1 MGCSR
6 LLTRITGLAALGVA
20 LGLGCASVVHGP
32 TTYEFFSA
40 PRPDDPWTP
49 KIASWQTR
57 ELASSAAETPASVS
71 GAGEAADE
79 APRTEPGLRGK
90 YTSFRTEH
98 KRALARDLAGWIQK
112 QARRH
117 YVPDGPID
125 HWATLEETL
134 EKGAEDCDGLELL
147 SYHFLRDLG
156 FREDEVFRAIV
167 YRRQDGQHHM
177 VTLWFE
183 DASDPWV
190 IDPTGAMTS
199 GMPRLSQ
206 VGDWVPLKVFS
217 DTSEVGDWVPLKVF
231 SDTSEFTPRAT
242 DPSSRIASR

>member
-1 MGCSR
+1 MERSC
-6 LLTRITGLAALGVA
+6 LLTRIVGLATLGIA
-20 LGLGCASVVHGP
+20 LGLGCATVSHGP
-32 TTYEFFSA
+32 VAYEFFST

-57 ELASSAAETPASVS
+57 ELASSTAVTPASVS
-71 GAGEAADE
+71 GPGQSADAGGPSD
-79 APRTEPGLRGK
+79 PGLRGK
-90 YTSFRTEH
+90 YASFRTEH
-98 KRALARDLAGWIQK
+98 
-112 QARRH
+112 RRH
-117 YVPDGPID
+117 YVPDGPVD

-134 EKGAEDCDGLELL
+134 EKGGEDCDGLELL

-206 VGDWVPLKVFS
+206 VEDWVPLKVFS
-217 DTSEVGDWVPLKVF
+217 DTE
-231 SDTSEFTPRAT
+231 EFTPRQAP

>member
-1 MGCSR
+1 MGRSR
-6 LLTRITGLAALGVA
+6 LLTRIAGLAALGIA
-20 LGLGCASVVHGP
+20 LGLGCASVVGVPAH
-32 TTYEFFSA
+32 YEFFSA
-40 PRPDDPWTP
+40 PRADDPWTP
-49 KIASWQTR
+49 KIASWQSR
-57 ELASSAAETPASVS
+57 ELASAAAEARVSVS
-71 GAGEAADE
+71 GAGEAAAE
-79 APRTEPGLRGK
+79 APRSEQGLRGK
-90 YTSFRTEH
+90 YASFRTEH
-98 KRALARDLAGWIQK
+98 KRALARDLVRWIQK

-117 YVPDGPID
+117 YVADGPND

-134 EKGAEDCDGLELL
+134 EKGEEDCDGLELL

-206 VGDWVPLKVFS
+206 VSDWVPLKVFS
-217 DTSEVGDWVPLKVF
+217 DTA
-231 SDTSEFTPRAT
+231 EFTPKKAAGAA
-242 DPSSRIASR
+242 SRIASR